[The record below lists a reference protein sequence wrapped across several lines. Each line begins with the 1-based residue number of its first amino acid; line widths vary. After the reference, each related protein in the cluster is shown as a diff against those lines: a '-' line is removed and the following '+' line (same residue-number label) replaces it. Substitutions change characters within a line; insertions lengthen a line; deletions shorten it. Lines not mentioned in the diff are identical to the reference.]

1 MALELVKNSR
11 VYSISNIDKGGIFLN
26 KFIDRN
32 IGERIKKI
40 ALDLTRIPSVVG
52 TKGEVVIA
60 EAIYDHLK
68 DIEYFRNNPDNLR
81 LLPITNDSLGRQN
94 VLAFIEGSNRK
105 SNRTILCLGHIDTA
119 GIDDFGEL
127 KEYSSEPEV
136 LKEKLKSIKFCQ
148 ETWEEL
154 HSPDWIFGRGIF
166 DMKTGVASLMVMM
179 EEFSRQVD
187 QLDGNIVFI
196 GVPDEEGNSAGM
208 LSAVESLE
216 EISQERDWEFIASID
231 TDYMTCKY
239 PGDDHKYVYVGTVGK
254 LLPSFFL
261 YGEET
266 HVGESFNGLDANL
279 LASEVLWQI
288 DLSTDLCDIADGE
301 VTLPPISLQQRD
313 LRTEYSVQ
321 TTNSVNLYFNYA
333 THCSQPD
340 EVLAKCKAKAEQS
353 FENVIKRLN
362 EEYEKYCKLCN
373 VPFQKLPWQSQ
384 VLTYEELYQNVKAEL
399 GDEIDQI
406 ITDLTIKLKEK
417 GVDDRA
423 FSLAIVQEVHKNYS
437 NQNAKIIVYLAPPY
451 YPHIS
456 VQGYDEKEKRLLDA
470 VGQAVD
476 EVKEQYDYKI
486 LMKKFYPYISDLSY
500 CSISKDEESINKL
513 VDNMPAWPH
522 QYNLPVKS
530 IQSISM
536 PVVNIGP
543 FGKDAHKLSERL
555 CTSYSLDAMP
565 QILYKTFMNLLK

>member
-1 MALELVKNSR
+1 MNELT
-11 VYSISNIDKGGIFLN
+11 
-26 KFIDRN
+26 DRN
-32 IGERIKKI
+32 IGERMKNI
-40 ALDLTRIPSVVG
+40 ALALTRIPSVMG
-52 TKGEVVIA
+52 TKGEAVIA
-60 EAIYDHLK
+60 GAIYDHLK
-68 DIEYFRNNPDNLR
+68 HIEYFRNNPDHLR
-81 LLPITNDSLGRQN
+81 LLPINDDSLGRQT

-105 SNRTILCLGHIDTA
+105 SNRTVLCLGHIDTA

-127 KEYSSEPEV
+127 KKYSSEPEV
-136 LKEKLKSIKFCQ
+136 LKEKLKAIKFCQ
-148 ETWEEL
+148 ETGEEL

-166 DMKTGVASLMVMM
+166 DMKAGVAALMVML
-179 EEFSRQVD
+179 EEFSRQAD

-196 GVPDEEGNSAGM
+196 GVPDEEGNSGGM
-208 LSAVESLE
+208 LSAVKYLE
-216 EISQERDWEFIASID
+216 EISQERAWEFIAAVD

-239 PGDDHKYVYVGTVGK
+239 PGDDHKYVYLGTVGK
-254 LLPSFFL
+254 VLPSFFL

-279 LASEVLWQI
+279 LASELLCQI
-288 DLSTDLCDIADGE
+288 DLNAELCDIADGE

-321 TTNSVNLYFNYA
+321 TTNSASLYFNYA
-333 THCSQPD
+333 THSSQPD

-353 FENVIKRLN
+353 FERVIRRLN
-362 EEYEKYCKLCN
+362 EEYGKYCKLCN
-373 VPFQKLPWQSQ
+373 VSFQKLPWQPQ
-384 VLTYEELYQNVKAEL
+384 VLTYEELYRNVKAEL
-399 GDEIDQI
+399 GDEIDRI
-406 ITDLTIKLKEK
+406 IAGLATQLKER
-417 GVDDRA
+417 GADDRE

-437 NQNAKIIVYLAPPY
+437 NQNPKIIVYLAPPY

-456 VQGYDEKEKRLLDA
+456 VQGHDEKEKNLLAA
-470 VGQAVD
+470 VGQAID
-476 EVKEQYDYKI
+476 EVKEAYAYKI
-486 LMKKFYPYISDLSY
+486 TMKKFYPYISDLSY
-500 CSISKDEESINKL
+500 CSISKDEECINKM

-555 CTSYSLDAMP
+555 CTAYSFDAMP
-565 QILYKTFMNLLK
+565 QILYQTFVNLLK